1 MTPEAH
7 TPDVAS
13 DYREFP
19 VHPDLADNFFC
30 FWTQS
35 ITGRQS
41 AYAHR
46 VLPDACVDIV
56 LVDDNEPQIIGPWTN
71 SYVVQFPAGTNIVGA
86 RLHPGRVPG
95 LLRIPASEL
104 LNQSVPLAVLLGQ
117 RQSDSF
123 ARVSEAPTLTARRLA
138 LRDILAAHSG
148 RAAPHDPTITAS
160 LHWLARNPDGRIEHL
175 SQSLG
180 ISSRQLQRRFSAAI
194 GYGPRMFRS
203 VLRFQ
208 RLLYFAGNQTPQSLA
223 DLAAHAGY
231 SDQPHMT
238 REVQR
243 FAGCT
248 PTALLPSA
256 GCTLR
261 MSDLFKTAVSASN

>member
-1 MTPEAH
+1 MTLEAR
-7 TPDVAS
+7 TPDAAS

-19 VHPDLADNFFC
+19 VRPDLADNFLC

-35 ITGRQS
+35 ITGHQS

-71 SYVVQFPAGTNIVGA
+71 SYVVEFPARTKIVGA
-86 RLHPGRVPG
+86 RLHPGRVPY
-95 LLRIPASEL
+95 LLGVPAVEL
-104 LNQSVPLAVLLGQ
+104 LNQSVPLAALWR

-123 ARVSEAPTLTARRLA
+123 ARVTDASTLTERRLA
-138 LRDILAAHSG
+138 LGHVLAARSS
-148 RAAPHDPTITAS
+148 RATPHDPTIAAS
-160 LHWLARNPDGRIEHL
+160 LHWLARNPNGRIEHL

-180 ISSRQLQRRFSAAI
+180 ISSRQLQRRFSSAV
-194 GYGPRMFRS
+194 GYGPKMFQS

-208 RLLYFAGNQTPQSLA
+208 RLLHFAGNHAQQSLA
-223 DLAAHAGY
+223 DLAARAGY
-231 SDQPHMT
+231 SDQSHMT

-261 MSDLFKTAVSASN
+261 MSDLFKTAISASN

>member
-1 MTPEAH
+1 VTTPEAL
-7 TPDVAS
+7 TPCAAS

-19 VHPDLADNFFC
+19 VRPDLSPHFLC

-35 ITGRQS
+35 ITGQS
-41 AYAHR
+41 AYIHH

-56 LVDDNEPQIIGPWTN
+56 LVDDNEPQIVGPWIN
-71 SYVVQFPAGTNIVGA
+71 SFVAQFPAGTTIVGA
-86 RLHPGRVPG
+86 RFHPGLAPD
-95 LLRIPASEL
+95 LLGFPASEL
-104 LNQSVPLAVLLGQ
+104 LNQSVPLAALCGQ

-123 ARVSEAPTLTARRLA
+123 ARVTDASTLTARRLA
-138 LRDILAAHSG
+138 LGDILAARSS
-148 RAAPHDPTITAS
+148 RATPRDPTVTAS
-160 LHWLARNPDGRIEHL
+160 LHWLARHPHGRIDHL

-180 ISSRQLQRRFSAAI
+180 ISSRQLQRRFAAAV
-194 GYGPRMFRS
+194 GYGPKMFQS

-208 RLLYFAGNQTPQSLA
+208 RLLHFADNHTPQSLA
-223 DLAAHAGY
+223 DLAARAGY
-231 SDQPHMT
+231 SDQSHMT

-248 PTALLPSA
+248 PTALLPSG